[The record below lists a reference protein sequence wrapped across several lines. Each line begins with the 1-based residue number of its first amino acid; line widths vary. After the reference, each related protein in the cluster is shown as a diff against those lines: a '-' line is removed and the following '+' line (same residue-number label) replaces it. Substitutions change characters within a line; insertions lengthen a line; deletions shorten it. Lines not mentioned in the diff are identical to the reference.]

1 MKLDVKEIICKVQLM
16 SETLKLTSKKTTTL
30 EETGKNK
37 SNREFPV
44 HIVGMVKLL
53 LSLILIQILVLID
66 KFNVDYAI

>member
-30 EETGKNK
+30 EETRKNK

-44 HIVGMVKLL
+44 HIVGMAKLL